1 MFVPADVKLP
11 GGDKPHVQPEGDDS
25 TGREGADG
33 RRRTRGRRQGDREKD
48 AGGVEVRVQRVGPVA
63 APARQA
69 ADLAT
74 TYHPWYDIVISKAGK
89 QMACRS
95 LGRVRSTW
103 RFVFPPLGPEL
114 YDVLSIHVWYG
125 SLVVNNYFWPR
136 TSCQ

>member
-69 ADLAT
+69 ADVAT
-74 TYHPWYDIVISKAGK
+74 TYHPWLVVLLQEGGYYVVVD
-89 QMACRS
+89 Q
-95 LGRVRSTW
+95 LGRQFSTQ
-103 RFVFPPLGPEL
+103 E
-114 YDVLSIHVWYG
+114 
-125 SLVVNNYFWPR
+125 SL
-136 TSCQ
+136 